1 MGTDRIFGVGPC
13 LSWSVPKLCGVS
25 GPIGEK
31 ESQHVFGYR
40 VLSPNYGEN
49 GQIEEVIMR
58 QSVLT
63 IISTIATPGNLCL
76 CLSLLLLSVSPI
88 EAKGAQPNI
97 LLIVVDNQPA
107 SILGAY
113 GNPDVKTPNI
123 DRLAS
128 EGVRFTRAFAVHGMC
143 SPTRAT
149 LLTGLLPSQHGVQD
163 WLDDEE
169 MGNWP
174 SDWNAIRE
182 YRTLPYTLKN
192 RGYQTALIGK
202 WHLGQPRLPD
212 EWFDYWVTFNLG
224 HTVDFWNNEINDNS
238 KKYKVEGQ
246 HSVDFFSDKAVEYL
260 QTYDHQEPFFLMVTY
275 NGPYMNPPTNLGAAR
290 NRHYKYYRD
299 KEFPSFPRNR
309 VNETI
314 LDEIPV
320 PDPEEWY
327 LNLARMHNDPETMAN
342 AASQNTIVDDGVG
355 RLVKA
360 LRDNGL
366 SENTLVIYTSDQG
379 NFFGQHGLWG
389 HTDFSFPASP
399 YETAMNIPLIAHYPG
414 VIEKD
419 RLSDLFV
426 GQYDLMPTILDMAGS
441 GVEIAN
447 SPGRSFAGYLKGN
460 ELPSWSDAVYMD
472 QEATRVIRTDQ
483 FSYWKRMKGT
493 GEHELYDL
501 QNDPGQKNN
510 LVGNPDYV
518 EVISQLDRRLT
529 QFFDTYSDAQYD
541 LWQGGTV
548 KGTTESIQV
557 YKSLYGEQ
565 WEPESEVRPAFREE
579 PVR

>member
-1 MGTDRIFGVGPC
+1 
-13 LSWSVPKLCGVS
+13 
-25 GPIGEK
+25 
-31 ESQHVFGYR
+31 
-40 VLSPNYGEN
+40 
-49 GQIEEVIMR
+49 MR
-58 QSVLT
+58 QSLLSL
-63 IISTIATPGNLCL
+63 ISAITRSGNLCL
-76 CLSLLLLSVSPI
+76 CLFLLLLSVSPT
-88 EAKGAQPNI
+88 EARGAQPNI
-97 LLIVVDNQPA
+97 LLIVVDNHPA

-123 DRLAS
+123 DRLAK

-169 MGNWP
+169 METWP

-192 RGYQTALIGK
+192 RGYRTALIGK
-202 WHLGQPRLPD
+202 WHLGQPQLPD

-224 HTVDFWNNEINDNS
+224 HTVDFWSNEINDNS
-238 KKYKVEGQ
+238 KKYKVDGQ

-260 QTYDHQEPFFLMVTY
+260 RTYDHQKPFFLMVTY

-290 NRHYKYYRD
+290 NRHYEFYRD

-309 VNETI
+309 INETI

-327 LNLARMHNDPETMAN
+327 LNLARMHNDQETMAN

-355 RLVKA
+355 RLIKA
-360 LRDNGL
+360 LEANDL
-366 SENTLVIYTSDQG
+366 SDSTLVIYTSDQG

-389 HTDFSFPASP
+389 HTDYSFPASP
-399 YETAMNIPLIAHYPG
+399 YETAMNIPLIARYPG

-419 RLSDLFV
+419 EVSDLFI

-441 GVEIAN
+441 AVEIAN
-447 SPGRSFAGYLKGN
+447 SPGRSFAAYLRGN
-460 ELPSWSDAVYMD
+460 ELTSWSDAVYMD

-483 FSYWKRMKGT
+483 FAYWKRMQGT
-493 GEHELYDL
+493 GEHQLYDL
-501 QNDPGQKNN
+501 QKDPGQENN

-518 EVISQLDRRLT
+518 AVISQLDEKLT
-529 QFFDTYSDAQYD
+529 RFFATYSNAQYD
-541 LWQGGTV
+541 LWRGGTV
-548 KGTTESIQV
+548 KGTTESAQV
-557 YKSLYGEQ
+557 YRSLYGEQ
-565 WEPESEVRPAFREE
+565 WAPESEIRPPFSEE
-579 PVR
+579 PVK